1 METSFF
7 FLEFDIVLAIAV
19 LFIIGLMFAFYVV
32 YPYDK
37 DLDK

>member
-1 METSFF
+1 METSLL
-7 FLEFDIVLAIAV
+7 FLEFDIVLALAV
-19 LFIIGLMFAFYVV
+19 LFIIGLMVTFYVI